1 MIAIAVPVTS
11 DEAGNVKA
19 ARSGR
24 HCTAMLGRC
33 PFAHSLR
40 ARDVQWFCS
49 IGPLHL
55 LHASHLQAS
64 HGAIDTSVACKL
76 KARNA
81 SILFLLLQKIVVSWS
96 NGTW

>member
-1 MIAIAVPVTS
+1 MRT
-11 DEAGNVKA
+11 
-19 ARSGR
+19 
-24 HCTAMLGRC
+24 T
-33 PFAHSLR
+33 
-40 ARDVQWFCS
+40 
-49 IGPLHL
+49 
-55 LHASHLQAS
+55 HLQAS